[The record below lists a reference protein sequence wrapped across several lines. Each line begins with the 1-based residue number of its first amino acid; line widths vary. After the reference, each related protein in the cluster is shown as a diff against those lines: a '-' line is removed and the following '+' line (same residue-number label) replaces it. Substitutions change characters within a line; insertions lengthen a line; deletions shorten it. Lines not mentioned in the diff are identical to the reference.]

1 MDVLSGNY
9 LQEKAATSLHK
20 VYEFDKKEKDETVNK
35 EEKHDKK
42 ATLKIWKI
50 RSNLWQ

>member
-1 MDVLSGNY
+1 MDVLSGNH
-9 LQEKAATSLHK
+9 LQEKAVTSLHK

-42 ATLKIWKI
+42 ATSKNMQNQI
-50 RSNLWQ
+50 